1 MKIRYNPI
9 ATKAFA
15 EAPSQIQ
22 KAFLKQAGF
31 LIQNLHPPSLRA
43 KKYDEAND
51 RWQGRVNKA
60 WRFYFAIEDDTY
72 VILDIIPPS
81 QIAQPPGG
89 LRRLQERTITPHRL
103 DTARQH
109 YAPRTRSEEHTSEL
123 QSP

>member
-22 KAFLKQAGF
+22 QTFLKQAGF
-31 LIQNLHPPSLRA
+31 LVQNLHHPSLRA

-72 VILDIIPPS
+72 VILDIIPHPK
-81 QIAQPPGG
+81 
-89 LRRLQERTITPHRL
+89 
-103 DTARQH
+103 
-109 YAPRTRSEEHTSEL
+109 
-123 QSP
+123 